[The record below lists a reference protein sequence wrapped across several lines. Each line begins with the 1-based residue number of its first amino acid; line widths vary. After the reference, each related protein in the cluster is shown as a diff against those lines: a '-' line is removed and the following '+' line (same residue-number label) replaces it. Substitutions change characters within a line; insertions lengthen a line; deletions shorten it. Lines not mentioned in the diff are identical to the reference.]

1 MPLWRRVLLGL
12 ALGVAAGYA
21 VAALRP
27 RRGVERGGEG
37 YDDTRPGEV
46 PAGEGPGEG

>member
-27 RRGVERGGEG
+27 RLAR
-37 YDDTRPGEV
+37 DK
-46 PAGEGPGEG
+46 PAGGGAGEA